1 MRSTPLLAF
10 TLLAAVSLS
19 ACGDKPQNLT
29 GVKGDS
35 PPSAGV
41 GASQYVVPGWKAGD
55 KTAWEQ
61 QLRTRAQGQ
70 NDYAKSN

>member
-1 MRSTPLLAF
+1 MIKTLSLIVCV
-10 TLLAAVSLS
+10 TLLT
-19 ACGDKPQNLT
+19 ACGDKAQSMGGIKSDT
-29 GVKGDS
+29 

-41 GASQYVVPGWKAGD
+41 GSSQYVSPGWKAGD
-55 KTAWEQ
+55 KTSWEQ